1 MLLMLGHDQPA
12 LRNTTSPP
20 TQVSERNRASVARSR
35 SRRKRVLGEPHVL
48 RSRCSASALGVAQ
61 HRRGQSNRSRQRSTL
76 SAAGWRGIG
85 RPQASGRRTV
95 SAREDLMVE
104 ICVAVDDRTRVSGLM
119 WRLAGLFDRSSLS
132 FDRSRNEVKVTSE
145 WESRGVVHV
154 VDAVEAWLA
163 EDGGASATLSI
174 GERSY
179 TLRGSSPLV
188 AN

>member
-1 MLLMLGHDQPA
+1 
-12 LRNTTSPP
+12 
-20 TQVSERNRASVARSR
+20 
-35 SRRKRVLGEPHVL
+35 
-48 RSRCSASALGVAQ
+48 
-61 HRRGQSNRSRQRSTL
+61 
-76 SAAGWRGIG
+76 
-85 RPQASGRRTV
+85 
-95 SAREDLMVE
+95 MVE

-145 WESRGVVHV
+145 WESRGVVRV

-179 TLRGSSPLV
+179 TLTGASPLGISR
-188 AN
+188 